1 MFILSHVSLNQSQW
15 VWASP
20 QSPLRH
26 CQPRSPAASHWPW
39 PGTSAAGGSAP
50 SHLRG
55 FLADLINWKQSVRY
69 GCDQW
74 LSLPWPPLQIGP
86 VMLPLRGLGPN
97 AVKEIRRLL
106 LRVGGL
112 QHHAI
117 EAFHT
122 DGTLVTMSQG
132 LWTKIFSNLYCMTSC
147 NSYQIDHVAVL
158 SKLKS
163 CNLWASILLI

>member
-1 MFILSHVSLNQSQW
+1 MSVGLSSVSSAPLPAPITRSVSLAMARDLSSW
-15 VWASP
+15 RECT
-20 QSPLRH
+20 LTLEGILG
-26 CQPRSPAASHWPW
+26 RSDKLKTKCFVHSC
-39 PGTSAAGGSAP
+39 
-50 SHLRG
+50 
-55 FLADLINWKQSVRY
+55 I
-69 GCDQW
+69 QW
-74 LSLPWPPLQIGP
+74 LSLPWPPLEVGP
-86 VMLPLRGLGPN
+86 VMLPLRGLGPD
-97 AVKEIRRLL
+97 AVKEVRRLL

-117 EAFHT
+117 KALHT
-122 DGTLVTMSQG
+122 DGALVTMSKG